1 MAFHDSSP
9 TGIVETDSTYLAL
22 QTPAQRSLAL
32 KIKRYA
38 GQFPWE
44 IVPLCDETTWT
55 QGLLDKFIELIA
67 KNFSGQLSN
76 LDTRRLRSILM
87 NSVERK
93 DPDKR
98 RTLVQSD
105 VAFALTEMKKSE
117 SQHENKTPKSTRKTR
132 VSSIS
137 QTARGSAKRARVEEE
152 SPRAT
157 VTRSSKRLRGEVST
171 DVPRLSPETP
181 VTRRNTRRSQA
192 VAVVDDTAVNGN
204 AAEDAQQDDDQTDE
218 EPQADPV
225 DEELQKS
232 ARQYDSPTEY
242 HDVEESILDTA
253 PTPTPGPDELDQP
266 LARKIQV
273 AELEMTDE
281 EIGNRFRHNLSLIAT
296 RLQNA
301 RDRKLAELDAIC
313 DSASRVYE
321 EACKIVDDQLA
332 RLEDL
337 RAVHSRATE
346 TFEKARM
353 KFDNTAAAIKLLEE
367 AETDGDSMAE
377 VTGPLEQVL
386 EKTLI
391 SYQEAEAE
399 QDSAVEEMA
408 KSLKTIEEGKE
419 SIDDANAKLEEA
431 DKLRTMFKQDQLQ
444 QRKIKCTITME
455 TDVRDDDGNLFGDLT
470 FGFNAAVRQRRD
482 DEESE

>member
-9 TGIVETDSTYLAL
+9 TGAAETDPTYLAL
-22 QTPAQRSLAL
+22 QTPAQRSSAL

-67 KNFSGQLSN
+67 KSFSGQLSN
-76 LDTRRLRSILM
+76 LETRRLRSVLM

-93 DPDKR
+93 DPDQR
-98 RTLVQSD
+98 HTLVQGD

-117 SQHENKTPKSTRKTR
+117 SQHENKTPKSTRKKR

-137 QTARGSAKRARVEEE
+137 KTTRGSAKRARVEEE
-152 SPRAT
+152 SPRAA
-157 VTRSSKRLRGEVST
+157 VTRSSKRLRGETST
-171 DVPRLSPETP
+171 HAPPLSPETP

-192 VAVVDDTAVNGN
+192 VEVVGDTDMEDNVV
-204 AAEDAQQDDDQTDE
+204 EDAQQDGDQTDE
-218 EPQADPV
+218 EPQEDPV
-225 DEELQKS
+225 DEELQES
-232 ARQYDSPTEY
+232 ARQHDSATEY

-253 PTPTPGPDELDQP
+253 PTPTPVPDELDQP
-266 LARKIQV
+266 SARKIQV

-313 DSASRVYE
+313 DSASLVYE
-321 EACKIVDDQLA
+321 EACKTVDDQLA

-337 RAVHSRATE
+337 RVVHGRATE
-346 TFEKARM
+346 SFEKARM

-377 VTGPLEQVL
+377 VTAPLQQVL
-386 EKTLI
+386 EKALEI
-391 SYQEAEAE
+391 YQQAEAD
-399 QDSAVEEMA
+399 QDSAIEEMS
-408 KSLKTIEEGKE
+408 KSLKTIEDGKE
-419 SIDDANAKLEEA
+419 SIDAANAKLDEA
-431 DKLRTMFKQDQLQ
+431 DKLRTMFKQDQLYE
-444 QRKIKCTITME
+444 RKIKCTITME

-470 FGFNAAVRQRRD
+470 FEFDAAVRQRGD

>member
-1 MAFHDSSP
+1 MAFHNSSP
-9 TGIVETDSTYLAL
+9 TGTAETDSTYLAL

-67 KNFSGQLSN
+67 KSFSGQLSN
-76 LDTRRLRSILM
+76 LETRRLRSVLM

-98 RTLVQSD
+98 HTLAQSD

-117 SQHENKTPKSTRKTR
+117 SQHDNKTPKSTRKKR

-137 QTARGSAKRARVEEE
+137 KTTRGSAKRVRVEEE
-152 SPRAT
+152 SPPAA
-157 VTRSSKRLRGEVST
+157 VTRSSKRLRGEAST
-171 DVPRLSPETP
+171 HTPALSPETP
-181 VTRRNTRRSQA
+181 VAKRNTRRSQA
-192 VAVVDDTAVNGN
+192 VEVVGDTDMEDNV
-204 AAEDAQQDDDQTDE
+204 AEVAQQDDDQTDE
-218 EPQADPV
+218 EPQDDPV
-225 DEELQKS
+225 DEDLQEPAS
-232 ARQYDSPTEY
+232 QYDSPTEY

-253 PTPTPGPDELDQP
+253 PTPTPVPDELDQP
-266 LARKIQV
+266 SARKIQV

-301 RDRKLAELDAIC
+301 RDRKLAELEAIC
-313 DSASRVYE
+313 DSASSVYE
-321 EACKIVDDQLA
+321 EACKTVDDQLA

-337 RAVHSRATE
+337 RFVHGRATE
-346 TFEKARM
+346 NFEKARM
-353 KFDNTAAAIKLLEE
+353 KCENTAGAIKLLEE
-367 AETDGDSMAE
+367 AETDGDSMAQ
-377 VTGPLEQVL
+377 VMAPLQQVL
-386 EKTLI
+386 EKALE
-391 SYQEAEAE
+391 SYQQAEAD
-399 QDSAVEEMA
+399 QDYAVEEMS

-419 SIDDANAKLEEA
+419 SIDAANTKLEEA
-431 DKLRTMFKQDQLQ
+431 GKLRTMFKQDQLQ
-444 QRKIKCTITME
+444 KRKIKCTITME
-455 TDVRDDDGNLFGDLT
+455 TDVQDDDGNLFGDLT
-470 FGFNAAVRQRRD
+470 FEFHAAVRQRGD
-482 DEESE
+482 DEDSE